1 MSKELKV
8 RTAFVEKAYDAA
20 GNDWKQRIEKEFRA
34 SRFKG
39 SNLDCLQRMV
49 KECFEANRYNYH
61 YLNIDDGD
69 IRVVNIDDKQF
80 YVVVKLP
87 IGNTD
92 WTLSAFDFI
101 RDFLKVA
108 NMYDVYP
115 AHDPK
120 VTKEISKKIPWD
132 VERYIPIS
140 VTFNNQPED
149 KQEFLITSEEFVK
162 EAYDAACADWKK
174 LIAAEFPELFKTE
187 EKYPLGTRLM
197 IHLSSGEEECMI
209 AGIGEKAYVFC
220 VNNGNVW
227 TSSRHMNIVHR
238 KVSYTELSLYI
249 GSTPFHIL

>member
-8 RTAFVEKAYDAA
+8 RTAFVKKAYDAA
-20 GNDWKQRIEKEFRA
+20 DDHWKQRIEKEFPA
-34 SRFKG
+34 SFKE
-39 SNLDCLQRMV
+39 SNFDCLKRMV

-61 YLNIDDGD
+61 YLNINDGD
-69 IRVVNIDDKQF
+69 IRVVDIDDKQF

-108 NMYDVYP
+108 NMYDAYP

-120 VTKEISKKIPWD
+120 VTKEISKSIEWY

-149 KQEFLITSEEFVK
+149 KQEFLTTSEEFVK
-162 EAYDAACADWKK
+162 EAYDAACEGWKSR
-174 LIAAEFPELFKTE
+174 ITAEFPELFKV
-187 EKYPLGTRLM
+187 EKTYPLGTRL
-197 IHLSSGEEECMI
+197 IIDPLSGEEEFMI
-209 AGIGEKAYVFC
+209 AGIGEKAYAIC
-220 VNNGNVW
+220 VRDGRVW
-227 TSSRHMNIVHR
+227 SSLNPMEIVEGR
-238 KVSYTELSLYI
+238 VSHTEVLSYVC
-249 GSTPFHIL
+249 SRPFDIL